1 MAEKVY
7 STSKLINLHSADG
20 STLLI
25 PKIPL
30 STVDNNAY
38 TVVDGAIVTKGAG
51 VSLQAAVQAE
61 IAAAIADDVVGTY
74 VPWTDGSNVEIPGT
88 LTVEGA
94 TTLKAAVRIEG
105 KLVAAQDMY
114 IETTSNGETTS
125 TKVATM
131 ADIDG
136 ITGGTLN
143 NYYTKGEVDAIAEGA
158 SSYTDAE
165 VAKASSYTD
174 SQIASAL
181 TGLPDGSKL
190 VAYIDAQDDAHQ
202 SAAEATAK
210 AYTDEQDSALR
221 EELLGAIGSSI
232 DAIDHLKREI
242 VQDELPAVE
251 DADLTTIY
259 MVPSVIGEG
268 EAARTVYVEYMVING
283 KWETIGDSDVQLV
296 NYYTKAE
303 TDAAIEAA
311 FNDFDDGFGDSGLKA
326 YIDAQDDAHQ
336 AAAEATAK
344 KYTDD
349 ALVNYIDKDDIATSY
364 VPFA

>member
-25 PKIPL
+25 PKVPL

-61 IAAAIADDVVGTY
+61 IAAAVDGRFDDVDSNFGNY
-74 VPWTDGSNVEIPGT
+74 VPWVDGSNVEIPGT

-94 TTLKAAVRIEG
+94 TTLAALSAADTDITGTLDVTGAATLGATLDVTGKATLKDELEVAKAATLKGAVRVEG

-114 IETTSNGETTS
+114 IETTSNGEPTS

-143 NYYTKGEVDAIAEGA
+143 NYYTKGEVDAIAEGVLEDA
-158 SSYTDAE
+158 NSYTD
-165 VAKASSYTD
+165 K
-174 SQIASAL
+174 
-181 TGLPDGSKL
+181 
-190 VAYIDAQDDAHQ
+190 
-202 SAAEATAK
+202 
-210 AYTDEQDSALR
+210 QDSALR

-232 DAIDHLKREI
+232 DAIDHLKR
-242 VQDELPAVE
+242 
-251 DADLTTIY
+251 
-259 MVPSVIGEG
+259 
-268 EAARTVYVEYMVING
+268 
-283 KWETIGDSDVQLV
+283 
-296 NYYTKAE
+296 
-303 TDAAIEAA
+303 
-311 FNDFDDGFGDSGLKA
+311 
-326 YIDAQDDAHQ
+326 
-336 AAAEATAK
+336 
-344 KYTDD
+344 
-349 ALVNYIDKDDIATSY
+349 
-364 VPFA
+364 

>member
-1 MAEKVY
+1 MAEKY

-38 TVVDGAIVTKGAG
+38 TVVVNEETGATSIVTKGAG

-61 IAAAIADDVVGTY
+61 IAAAIADDVVGNY

-105 KLVAAQDMY
+105 KLVATQDMY

-143 NYYTKGEVDAIAEGA
+143 NYYTKDEVDAIAEGVLEDA
-158 SSYTDAE
+158 NSYTDAE
-165 VAKASSYTD
+165 VAKASAYTD

-181 TGLPDGSKL
+181 TGLPEGSKL
-190 VAYIDAQDDAHQ
+190 VAYIDAQDDLHLG
-202 SAAEATAK
+202 SAND
-210 AYTDEQDSALR
+210 YTDEAIAEALTGLP
-221 EELLGAIGSSI
+221 EGS
-232 DAIDHLKREI
+232 K
-242 VQDELPAVE
+242 
-251 DADLTTIY
+251 
-259 MVPSVIGEG
+259 
-268 EAARTVYVEYMVING
+268 
-283 KWETIGDSDVQLV
+283 LV
-296 NYYTKAE
+296 
-303 TDAAIEAA
+303 
-311 FNDFDDGFGDSGLKA
+311 A

-344 KYTDD
+344 AYTDKQD
-349 ALVNYIDKDDIATSY
+349 STLREELLGAIGSIDHLKRDI
-364 VPFA
+364 V

>member
-25 PKIPL
+25 PKVPL

-61 IAAAIADDVVGTY
+61 IAAAIADDVVGNY

-88 LTVEGA
+88 LRVTDSATFSGFTEVENDFAVAGYIEVGGSANILGEATLGA
-94 TTLKAAVRIEG
+94 TLAVTGKATLSDELEVAKAATLKGAVRVEG

-143 NYYTKGEVDAIAEGA
+143 NYYTKDEVDTIAEGVLEDA
-158 SSYTDAE
+158 NSYTD
-165 VAKASSYTD
+165 K
-174 SQIASAL
+174 
-181 TGLPDGSKL
+181 
-190 VAYIDAQDDAHQ
+190 
-202 SAAEATAK
+202 
-210 AYTDEQDSALR
+210 QDSALR

-232 DAIDHLKREI
+232 DAIDHLKR
-242 VQDELPAVE
+242 
-251 DADLTTIY
+251 
-259 MVPSVIGEG
+259 
-268 EAARTVYVEYMVING
+268 
-283 KWETIGDSDVQLV
+283 
-296 NYYTKAE
+296 
-303 TDAAIEAA
+303 
-311 FNDFDDGFGDSGLKA
+311 
-326 YIDAQDDAHQ
+326 
-336 AAAEATAK
+336 
-344 KYTDD
+344 
-349 ALVNYIDKDDIATSY
+349 
-364 VPFA
+364 